1 MDVKRASKTPTHY
14 LLDTNTVAY
23 IVNGRSPLARRT
35 LLEQSKHSVITVSVI
50 TEAEILYGLARKP
63 QAIRLRAAVEALF
76 STINVLPWNS
86 KAARAYATL
95 RANLSTAGKS
105 LANMDMLIAAHAI
118 ATSAI
123 LVTSD
128 KAFAHISAL
137 HPTLN
142 WATDI

>member
-1 MDVKRASKTPTHY
+1 MKRAAGALY

-23 IVNGRSPLARRT
+23 IVNGRSQRARRM
-35 LLEQSKHSVITVSVI
+35 LSEQSKHSAIAVSVI

-63 QAIRLRAAVEALF
+63 EATRLRAAVEALF
-76 STINVLPWNS
+76 STITVLPWNS
-86 KAARAYATL
+86 DAARAYATL
-95 RANLSTAGKS
+95 RANLSIAGKS

-128 KAFAHISAL
+128 KAFLHVAAL
-137 HPTLN
+137 QPTLN
-142 WATDI
+142 WATDL